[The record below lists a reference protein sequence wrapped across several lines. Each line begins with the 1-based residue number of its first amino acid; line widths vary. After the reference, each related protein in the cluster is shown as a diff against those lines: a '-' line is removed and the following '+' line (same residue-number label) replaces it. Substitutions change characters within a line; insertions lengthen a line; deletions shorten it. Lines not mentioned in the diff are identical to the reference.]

1 MFERYTE
8 QARRMI
14 FFARYE
20 ASQYGSRYIE
30 VPHLLL
36 GLIREDFST
45 FRVLSDVD
53 RPTLQKAVE
62 ELCSHSGQKVP
73 TSVDLPLSKPCQQV
87 LSSGAREAGRMGHQ
101 HIGPEHLL
109 LGVLLENGL
118 ETGVLARYGI
128 ELESARE
135 SFRGSATKPAEGP
148 ESVANR
154 RTLELLL
161 AHVPEDRLVAAAR
174 ILAGLSSGY
183 FAVGGISSEGPFSF
197 SFGTAP
203 GS

>member
-36 GLIREDFST
+36 GLIREAFST
-45 FRVLSDVD
+45 FRILSDVD

-62 ELCSHSGQKVP
+62 ELCSHSGQKV
-73 TSVDLPLSKPCQQV
+73 SSSADLPLSNSCKRV
-87 LSSGAREAGRMGHQ
+87 LATAAQEASQMEHQ

-109 LGVLLENGL
+109 LGVLLEDGPEAAVL
-118 ETGVLARYGI
+118 ERYGI
-128 ELESARE
+128 ELQRARE
-135 SFRGSATKPAEGP
+135 SFGQAAGEQAVGREPA
-148 ESVANR
+148 ANR
-154 RTLELLL
+154 QALERLL
-161 AHVPEDRLVAAAR
+161 AHVPEERLEATAR
-174 ILAGLSSGY
+174 ILAGLASGY
-183 FAVGGISSEGPFSF
+183 FAAGGVSSDGPFSF

-203 GS
+203 